1 MSQKVLE
8 LSRSGYN
15 VQWFLRYNTWNVKQF
30 IEENDVLNIIN
41 VINNIQENMPTL
53 KPKLNV
59 LIDKQSDI
67 PRPKLK
73 EFINDNDLNKVTT
86 LSKADIIIVRRDSI
100 KELLKNQLSTYYF
113 VPDGEVRKINASV
126 NSTVYDID
134 CEVILDKNIEHNTKA
149 NDSEYHRVKMSCSEK
164 TGWVLD
170 GYRNKKLDESIN
182 FIISLV
188 GTKATVVYD
197 DCLMSTLNK
206 DGLDIDDEIYETLK
220 SMLLSR
226 ETDTF
231 NLGIEMLS
239 NINLDNNLFKI
250 SLLMNEAYNKGKFS
264 SLSQYSNKNFKA
276 LLSYLDAQKIRWN
289 QQWEVYG
296 MSMWSKF
303 KDTEYQ
309 DSIKKYII
317 SNINDRFNK
326 YNKDEVDQIID
337 IVFK

>member
-1 MSQKVLE
+1 MKQKVLE
-8 LSRSGYN
+8 LTRAGYN
-15 VQWFLRYNTWNVKQF
+15 VQWYLSSNQWNVKQF
-30 IEENDVLNIIN
+30 IEKTDVDDIMS
-41 VINNIQENMPTL
+41 VINNIQTNMPTL

-73 EFINDNDLNKVTT
+73 EFINDNGLNKVTT
-86 LSKADIIIVRRDSI
+86 LSKADIIVVRRDTI
-100 KELLKNQLSTYYF
+100 KELLKNELITHYF
-113 VPDGEVRKINASV
+113 VPDKEIKKIISKDILLDDFEVVLDVKKIES
-126 NSTVYDID
+126 
-134 CEVILDKNIEHNTKA
+134 NTKA
-149 NDSEYHRVKMSCSEK
+149 NDSEYHRVKTLCSEK
-164 TGWVLD
+164 VGWVLD
-170 GYRNKKLDESIN
+170 GYRNTKLNDSIN
-182 FIISLV
+182 FILSLI
-188 GTKATVVYD
+188 GTKATVVFD

-250 SLLMNEAYNKGKFS
+250 SLLMNEAYNKGRFS
-264 SLSQYSNKNFKA
+264 SLSQYTNKNFRA
-276 LLSYLDAQKIRWN
+276 LLSYLDAHKIRWN

-296 MSMWSKF
+296 MSMWIKF
-303 KDTEYQ
+303 KNTEYQ
-309 DSIKKYII
+309 DSIKNYII

-326 YNKDEVDQIID
+326 YNRDEVDQIID

>member
-1 MSQKVLE
+1 MKQKVLE
-8 LSRSGYN
+8 LSRYGYN
-15 VQWFLRYNTWNVKQF
+15 VQWYLSSNQWNVKQF
-30 IEENDVLNIIN
+30 IEKTDVDDIMN
-41 VINNIQENMPTL
+41 VINNIQTNMPTL

-73 EFINDNDLNKVTT
+73 EFINDNGLNKVTT
-86 LSKADIIIVRRDSI
+86 LSKADIIVVRRDTI
-100 KELLKNQLSTYYF
+100 KELLKNELITYYF
-113 VPDGEVRKINASV
+113 VPNSEIKKVISKDVLLDDFEVVLDVKKVEV
-126 NSTVYDID
+126 NP
-134 CEVILDKNIEHNTKA
+134 KA
-149 NDSEYHRVKMSCSEK
+149 NDSEFHRVKTLCSEK
-164 TGWVLD
+164 AGWVLD
-170 GYRNKKLDESIN
+170 GYRNNKLDDSIN
-182 FIISLV
+182 FILSLV

-206 DGLDIDDEIYETLK
+206 DGLDIDDEIYDTLR
-220 SMLLSR
+220 SMLLFR

-250 SLLMNEAYNKGKFS
+250 SLLMNEAYNHGKFS
-264 SLSQYSNKNFKA
+264 SLSQYTNRNFKA

-296 MSMWSKF
+296 MSMWGKF
-303 KDTEYQ
+303 KNTEYQ
-309 DSIKKYII
+309 DAIKKYII
-317 SNINDRFNK
+317 NNINTRFIK
-326 YNKDEVDQIID
+326 YNKDEVDEIID